1 MKNVFSN
8 TRIFFSIFVIATV
21 VLFSSCVK
29 KIAFQSSSVVPAARG
44 TTTVKKDKNN
54 NYNINMKLE
63 YLAEPSRLDPPKS
76 VYVVWVLTDNNV
88 TQNIGQIKTSNNLN
102 VTFETV
108 TSFKPIKIYITAED
122 DASVRNPGMTLILTT
137 DNF

>member
-1 MKNVFSN
+1 MIKKITTTQFVF
-8 TRIFFSIFVIATV
+8 TIFTITLI
-21 VLFSSCVK
+21 VLFTSCAK
-29 KIAFQSSSVVPAARG
+29 KIAFQSSSIVPAARG
-44 TTTVKKDKNN
+44 VTTVKKDKNN
-54 NYNINMKLE
+54 NYKINMKLE
-63 YLAEPSRLDPPKS
+63 YLAEPSRLTPPKS

-88 TQNIGQIKTSNNLN
+88 TQNIGQIITTKNLN

-122 DASVRNPGMTLILTT
+122 DASVRNPGMTLILST

>member
-1 MKNVFSN
+1 MIKNISA
-8 TRIFFSIFVIATV
+8 TRL
-21 VLFSSCVK
+21 LFSVFAMTMILFLTACAK

-44 TTTVKKDKNN
+44 VTTVKKDKNN
-54 NYNINMKLE
+54 NYNINMKLQ
-63 YLAEPSRLDPPKS
+63 YLAEPSRLNPPKS

-88 TQNIGQIKTSNNLN
+88 TQNIGQIKTSNHLN

-122 DASVRNPGMTLILTT
+122 DASVRNPGMTLVLTT